1 MSIHAS
7 LRSLGG
13 KTGTKRNVLKR
24 FERLQQLL
32 TKGQWTEDRSAFGLP
47 KTKPERV
54 KIRKAATTAATSETP
69 AANET
74 KEKDAGAAPK
84 APPAS

>member
-13 KTGTKRNVLKR
+13 KIGTQRNVLKR

-32 TKGQWTEDRSAFGLP
+32 AKGQWSEDRSAFGLP
-47 KTKPERV
+47 KTKQERV
-54 KIRKAATTAATSETP
+54 KIRKAATTAATAETP
-69 AANET
+69 AASET
-74 KEKDAGAAPK
+74 KEKDARAAPK
-84 APPAS
+84 APPST